1 MARLPAARATPPP
14 ASEAVWLTHRG
25 PVRAGEGRLR
35 AGRVRGAELD
45 RVAPARDPEPVR
57 AGRAGGDPLPGRE
70 AGGAKKGGAGLI
82 PLTVPE
88 VRKLI
93 LRLVWERL
101 TPAEQ
106 AL

>member
-1 MARLPAARATPPP
+1 M
-14 ASEAVWLTHRG
+14 G
-25 PVRAGEGRLR
+25 
-35 AGRVRGAELD
+35 
-45 RVAPARDPEPVR
+45 RVAPARHPEPVR
-57 AGRAGGDPLPGRE
+57 PGRAGGHPVPRLE
-70 AGGAKKGGAGLI
+70 AGWAKKGGAKLL

-106 AL
+106 ALAWSEWRRRHQYRARQYHYRTRGARPPD